1 MEQKNAL
8 GYGEQVSMTLASLYD
23 SFGYRKFKMSKF
35 EEYDLY
41 LENKSFLLS
50 ESVIAFND
58 PSGKLMALKPDVTL
72 SIAKN
77 TDAKETGTRKLFYSE
92 NVYRVS
98 GSMHEFR
105 EIPQIGLELIGE
117 VDRYSLTEVLLLAKR
132 SLATINESYVLDISH
147 MGLVIGL
154 LEAAELKETVK
165 EEISELIGTK
175 NTPEIRK
182 ICCREGVKGEL
193 CDKLCALASLYG
205 SVEAVLPKAREL
217 VVNETTAAAVNEL
230 SALCEALSESGEADN
245 INIDFSVV
253 SDITYYNGITFRGFI
268 ENVPGCIL
276 SGGRYDNL
284 LIKMGKAKQAVGFA
298 VYLDLLGFLYKNTGD
313 FDVDVLL
320 TYTENTPVAEIIK
333 AAKEIVSKGETVR
346 VAPSDDGSVKYRRK
360 EAMAFVKGSDG
371 K

>member
-1 MEQKNAL
+1 MEAKNVL
-8 GYGEQVSMTLASLYD
+8 GYEEQVSTAIAAIYD
-23 SFGYRKFKMSKF
+23 SFGYKKFKMSKF

-41 LENKSFLLS
+41 LENKSFLQS

-77 TDAKETGTRKLFYSE
+77 TDRNEKGTRKLFYSE
-92 NVYRVS
+92 NVYRAS
-98 GSMHEFR
+98 GSMHEFK
-105 EIPQIGLELIGE
+105 EIQQLGLELIGE
-117 VDRYSLTEVLLLAKR
+117 VDLYSLTEVLLLAKR
-132 SLATINESYVLDISH
+132 SLSVISESFVLDISH

-154 LEAAELKETVK
+154 LEAARLSDSVREKVSK
-165 EEISELIGTK
+165 LIGTK

-182 ICCREGVKGEL
+182 VCECEGVSAEL

-205 SVEAVLPKAREL
+205 SVERVLPKAREL
-217 VVNETTAAAVNEL
+217 VVNETTAAAVSEL
-230 SALCEALSESGEADN
+230 EALCEALENSGESDN

-253 SDITYYNGITFRGFI
+253 SDITYYNGITFRGFV

-284 LIKMGKAKQAVGFA
+284 LLKMGKEKQAVGFA
-298 VYLDLLGFLYKNTGD
+298 VYLDLLSFLNKGAGSY
-313 FDVDVLL
+313 DVDVLL
-320 TYTENTPVAEIIK
+320 TYTKDTPAADVMK
-333 AAKEIVSKGETVR
+333 AAKEIISKGETVR
-346 VAPSDDGSVKYRRK
+346 VSPFDDARVKYRRK
-360 EAMAFVKGSDG
+360 EAIAFVKGSDG